1 MLAMYFHYAVVI
13 YNGIVQPFQERRHHF
28 FQQFN
33 EVFVMWTILI
43 LMTFAGWRDRA
54 ENGIMNLYAY
64 EIMGNCL
71 IAVVVSNLLIN
82 MFTIIGNALIK
93 NWRKYY
99 IKYLVWKRK
108 KLREKIEQARLQW
121 QLE

>member
-1 MLAMYFHYAVVI
+1 
-13 YNGIVQPFQERRHHF
+13 
-28 FQQFN
+28 
-33 EVFVMWTILI
+33 MWTILI

-64 EIMGNCL
+64 ETMGNCL

-108 KLREKIEQARLQW
+108 NLREKIEQARLEW
-121 QLE
+121 QIE